1 MATKRTTRKTK
12 RTAGRKKSSKRRS
25 RKASPS
31 SVLYSVGVLV
41 LLAAVIY
48 VAVSFYGLFA
58 PRPTREV
65 ESAVLVLNG
74 CGTED
79 IGLRTARYLRERGL
93 DVVDF
98 RNADSFDYAETIVVD
113 RAGDMGA
120 AIEVARML
128 RIPNVIQ
135 QIPETPLEDI
145 VIIVGA
151 DHSWLDEG

>member
-1 MATKRTTRKTK
+1 MAKKRTTRK
-12 RTAGRKKSSKRRS
+12 KSSGKRS
-25 RKASPS
+25 TRKATPS

-41 LLAAVIY
+41 LLAAVTY
-48 VAVSFYGLFA
+48 FGVSIYGLFA

-74 CGTED
+74 CGIEGV
-79 IGLRTARYLRERGL
+79 GLRTTRYLRARGL

-98 RNADSFDYAETIVVD
+98 KNADSFDYEESIVVD

-120 AIEVARML
+120 AMEVARML

-135 QIPETPLEDI
+135 QIPETPLVDI
-145 VIIVGA
+145 IIIVGA
-151 DHSWLDEG
+151 DHSWLAEG

>member
-1 MATKRTTRKTK
+1 
-12 RTAGRKKSSKRRS
+12 
-25 RKASPS
+25 
-31 SVLYSVGVLV
+31 VLYSVSVIV

-48 VAVSFYGLFA
+48 VAVSVYGLVA
-58 PRPTREV
+58 PPPSREV
-65 ESAVLVLNG
+65 ESVVLVQNG

-79 IGLRTARYLRERGL
+79 IGLRTTRYLRDRGF

-98 RNADSFDYAETIVVD
+98 KNADSFDYEETIVVD

-120 AIEVARML
+120 ALEVARML

-145 VIIVGA
+145 IIIVGA
-151 DHSWLDEG
+151 DHSWLAEG

>member
-1 MATKRTTRKTK
+1 MATRRTTRKKTS
-12 RTAGRKKSSKRRS
+12 GKRRS
-25 RKASPS
+25 RKATPS
-31 SVLYSVGVLV
+31 SVLYSVSVIV

-48 VAVSFYGLFA
+48 VAVSVYGLVA
-58 PRPTREV
+58 PPPSREV
-65 ESAVLVLNG
+65 ESVVLVQNG

-79 IGLRTARYLRERGL
+79 IGLRTTRYLRDRGF

-98 RNADSFDYAETIVVD
+98 KNADSFDYEETIVVD

-120 AIEVARML
+120 ALEVARML

-145 VIIVGA
+145 IIIVGA
-151 DHSWLDEG
+151 DHSWLTEG

>member
-12 RTAGRKKSSKRRS
+12 RTTRKTKSGGRRS
-25 RKASPS
+25 RKATPS
-31 SVLYSVGVLV
+31 SVLYSVGVVV

-48 VAVSFYGLFA
+48 VGVSVYGLVA
-58 PRPTREV
+58 PRPSREV

-79 IGLRTARYLRERGL
+79 IGLLTTRYLRDRGL

-98 RNADSFDYAETIVVD
+98 KNADSFDYEETILVD

-120 AIEVARML
+120 ALEVARML
-128 RIPNVIQ
+128 RIRNVIQ

-145 VIIVGA
+145 IIIVGA
-151 DHSWLDEG
+151 DHSWLAEG

>member
-1 MATKRTTRKTK
+1 MA
-12 RTAGRKKSSKRRS
+12 RKKRRRRKSK
-25 RKASPS
+25 ATPS
-31 SVLYSVGVLV
+31 SVLYVVGVFV
-41 LLAAVIY
+41 LLTAVVY
-48 VAVSFYGLFA
+48 LAMSLYGIFA

-74 CGTED
+74 CGEEE

-98 RNADSFDYAETIVVD
+98 RNADSFDYEETIVVD
-113 RAGDMGA
+113 RAGDLGA
-120 AIEVARML
+120 AVEVARML

-135 QIPETPLEDI
+135 QIPETPLVDI

-151 DHSWLDEG
+151 DHSWFEAG

>member
-1 MATKRTTRKTK
+1 MAKKRTTRK
-12 RTAGRKKSSKRRS
+12 KSSGKRRT
-25 RKASPS
+25 RKATPS

-41 LLAAVIY
+41 LLAAVTY
-48 VAVSFYGLFA
+48 FGVSIYGLFA

-74 CGTED
+74 CGSERV
-79 IGLRTARYLRERGL
+79 GLRTARYLRARGL

-98 RNADSFDYAETIVVD
+98 GNAESFDYAETIVVD

-151 DHSWLDEG
+151 DHSWLAEG

>member
-1 MATKRTTRKTK
+1 MATKRTTRKKKPGKK
-12 RTAGRKKSSKRRS
+12 RK
-25 RKASPS
+25 RKATPS
-31 SVLYSVGVLV
+31 SALYSVGVFV
-41 LLAAVIY
+41 LLAGVIY
-48 VAVSFYGLFA
+48 VGVSVYGLVA
-58 PRPTREV
+58 PRPSREV

-79 IGLRTARYLRERGL
+79 IGLLTARYLRERGL

-98 RNADSFDYAETIVVD
+98 RNADSFDYEEAIVVD

-135 QIPETPLEDI
+135 QIPETPLVDI
-145 VIIVGA
+145 IIIVGA
-151 DHSWLDEG
+151 DHSWLAEG